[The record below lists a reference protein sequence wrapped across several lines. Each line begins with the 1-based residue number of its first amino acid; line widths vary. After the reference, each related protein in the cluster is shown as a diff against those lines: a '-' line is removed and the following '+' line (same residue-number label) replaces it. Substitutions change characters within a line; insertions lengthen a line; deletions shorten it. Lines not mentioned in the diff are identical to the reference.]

1 MSDTPDLTQSLTA
14 TLIDPQARIDALTQE
29 LKKRDTRILF
39 LQDALATARTFDER
53 LDEVMRELYSRAK
66 GEPCPDEADVTEMF
80 ERVVDLVTDDDDEV
94 WTPEREFSVTI
105 KYEVR
110 VTGTVIAKT
119 LAEAKER
126 VEEDLPE
133 FRVQD
138 DGALSNADIE
148 EADVEYVEVE

>member
-1 MSDTPDLTQSLTA
+1 MSDTVDLTQAVAA
-14 TLIDPQARIDALTQE
+14 TLIDPQARIDAMTQE
-29 LKKRDTRILF
+29 LKKRDTRIQF

-53 LDEVMRELYSRAK
+53 LDEVIRELYSRAK

-80 ERVVDLVTDDDDEV
+80 ERVVDLVTKDDDEV

-119 LAEAKER
+119 EAEAKR
-126 VEEDLPE
+126 LVEEDLPDLHIN
-133 FRVQD
+133 D
-138 DGALSNADIE
+138 DGAVTDAYVEYADL
-148 EADVEYVEVE
+148 EYVEVD